1 MPPKKSIA
9 QRKLEHAQRRAIP
22 ILPNKRIKRHGAA
35 TLPMNTTRRIGT
47 RASPSRGMTT
57 TEAPLMAQC
66 NWESWGLCQV
76 SGAASAVPISLVN
89 CQVVNCGNQLHHMC
103 QTTWESLDPTREAH
117 GNSYYCTKCHPCW
130 NIIPLRG
137 DEDDIIPETQVPCL
151 PPLLPRTP
159 MCDGDNNVLTYT
171 ASSPSLSSS
180 SASSEGE
187 KDISQT
193 LLSPM
198 QQRDESD
205 GDDLSLSESIVDST
219 VYVTDAE
226 ASKYD
231 FLQRLKHYMN
241 NNKITMQNRQSVEI
255 AIMIEAGTIIR
266 NGNTIK
272 KNDRAKEY
280 YDVYIRT
287 INEID
292 NNEFE
297 DKTVYDSMIL
307 SYHGA
312 KSDNEGNMLLR
323 KLAIVM
329 TEVKKFAYK
338 FPGIGSLTQLPSGS
352 NQISDMMRPYV
363 IQLWSKKY
371 PVQYFLL

>member
-1 MPPKKSIA
+1 MFRVRS
-9 QRKLEHAQRRAIP
+9 
-22 ILPNKRIKRHGAA
+22 
-35 TLPMNTTRRIGT
+35 
-47 RASPSRGMTT
+47 
-57 TEAPLMAQC
+57 
-66 NWESWGLCQV
+66 
-76 SGAASAVPISLVN
+76 
-89 CQVVNCGNQLHHMC
+89 
-103 QTTWESLDPTREAH
+103 
-117 GNSYYCTKCHPCW
+117 
-130 NIIPLRG
+130 
-137 DEDDIIPETQVPCL
+137 
-151 PPLLPRTP
+151 
-159 MCDGDNNVLTYT
+159 
-171 ASSPSLSSS
+171 SLSSS
-180 SASSEGE
+180 SSSSVGE
-187 KDISQT
+187 KDRSQT

-219 VYVTDAE
+219 FYVTDAE

-272 KNDRAKEY
+272 KNNRANEY

-312 KSDNEGNMLLR
+312 KLDNEGNMLLR